1 LQNQSTKGVF
11 PISPI
16 TGQQNALS
24 GASQLGGL
32 SVNLRF
38 FRKSLNELG
47 NIVLF
52 RDFCTEVFMG

>member
-1 LQNQSTKGVF
+1 MRTVGMYKTKTHLTEL
-11 PISPI
+11 I
-16 TGQQNALS
+16 
-24 GASQLGGL
+24 GGL

-52 RDFCTEVFMG
+52 RHFCTGIFMD